1 MEHQKPRLLDLC
13 CKAGGSSMG
22 YARAGFDV
30 VGVDIEPQ
38 PNYPF
43 AFHQADAL
51 TFPLDGCYRW
61 SYRPPVRDIAL

>member
-1 MEHQKPRLLDLC
+1 
-13 CKAGGSSMG
+13 MG

-43 AFHQADAL
+43 TFHQADAL

-61 SYRPPVRDIAL
+61 SSRLPVRGIACSQLARRAEERNILA